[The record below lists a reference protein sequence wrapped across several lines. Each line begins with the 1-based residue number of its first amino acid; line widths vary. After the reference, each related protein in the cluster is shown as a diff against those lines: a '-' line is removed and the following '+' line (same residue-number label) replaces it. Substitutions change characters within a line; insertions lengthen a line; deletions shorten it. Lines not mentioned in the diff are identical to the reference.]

1 MDAGSVEEGDDTE
14 KNLVSGVTILLP
26 DLRGGGA
33 ERVCLNLANEFAGR
47 DLHVRMVLMRVEGDL
62 LPLLDPRVQ
71 VVDLGATRVRNALW
85 PLVRHLRQTPPT
97 ALLANMWPLTFLAAL
112 ARKLSGAK
120 CRVVAVEHTA
130 WSQAPLVKRRRTAMA
145 LKASMKWMA
154 PRVDALLAVS
164 GGAAE
169 DLVRF
174 AGLPAGAVGV
184 QFNPVVATTPLAGV
198 PEPSL
203 DAAWLHGD
211 QRRVI
216 AVGSFK
222 AEKDFPTLLRAF
234 ARLRDEVDA
243 RLLVLGEG
251 DERPALEAL
260 VKELGLEHV
269 VELPGFVVDP
279 APYYARADLYAMSSV
294 QEGLPTVLIEALNH
308 GVPVVSTDCPSGPRE
323 ILQDG
328 KHGTLVP
335 VGDVDALARAMLDA
349 LQSTHDHA
357 ALQGR
362 ARDFAVDKIA
372 DEYLDHLLPGWR
384 EVPGQVEGQP

>member
-1 MDAGSVEEGDDTE
+1 MIEIALPELSRSDRFSAID
-14 KNLVSGVTILLP
+14 ILLP

-33 ERVCLNLANEFAGR
+33 ERVCLNLANEFAMRG
-47 DLHVRMVLMRVEGDL
+47 LQVRMVLMRVEGDL

-71 VVDLGATRVRNALW
+71 VVDLGATRVRNVLW
-85 PLVRHLRQTPPT
+85 PLVRHLRHAPPA
-97 ALLANMWPLTFLAAL
+97 ALLVNMWPLTFLAVL
-112 ARKLSGAK
+112 ARKLSGAN
-120 CRVVAVEHTA
+120 CRVVAVEHIA
-130 WSQAPLVKRRRTAMA
+130 WSKTPLVRRRRTALA

-164 GGAAE
+164 RGAAE
-169 DLVRF
+169 DLESF
-174 AGLPAGAVGV
+174 AGLPVGAVGV
-184 QFNPVVATTPLAGV
+184 QFNPVVATTPPAVL
-198 PEPSL
+198 PEPAL
-203 DAAWLHGD
+203 DAVWLHRD
-211 QRRVI
+211 HRRVI

-234 ARLRDEVDA
+234 ARLREQVKA
-243 RLLVLGEG
+243 RLLILGEG
-251 DERPALEAL
+251 DERHGLEAL
-260 VKELGLEHV
+260 VKELGLEHA
-269 VELPGFVVDP
+269 VELPGFVLDP
-279 APYYARADLYAMSSV
+279 APYYARADLYAMSSAL
-294 QEGLPTVLIEALNH
+294 EGLPTVLIEALDH

-384 EVPGQVEGQP
+384 ERTAA

>member
-1 MDAGSVEEGDDTE
+1 MKKHSIA
-14 KNLVSGVTILLP
+14 LFLP

-33 ERVCLNLANEFAGR
+33 ERVCLNLANEFASRG
-47 DLHVRMVLMRVEGDL
+47 LPVRMVLMQAEGDL
-62 LPLLDPRVQ
+62 MSLLDQRVEI
-71 VVDLGATRVRNALW
+71 VDLGAARARNALW
-85 PLVRHLRQTPPT
+85 PLVRHLRQAPPA
-97 ALLANMWPLTFLAAL
+97 ALLVNMWPLTFLGAL
-112 ARKLSGAK
+112 ARKLSGTR
-120 CRVVAVEHTA
+120 CRLVAVEHTA
-130 WSQAPLVKRRRTAMA
+130 WSKSPLAKRRRTAMA

-164 GGAAE
+164 RGAAE

-184 QFNPVVATTPLAGV
+184 QYNPVVATTPPGV
-198 PEPSL
+198 LPEPSL
-203 DAAWLHGD
+203 VAVWLHGD
-211 QRRVI
+211 HRRVI

-234 ARLRDEVDA
+234 ARLREQVNA
-243 RLLVLGEG
+243 RLLTLGEG
-251 DERPALEAL
+251 DERPRLEAL
-260 VKELGLEHV
+260 VKELGLEHA
-269 VELPGFVVDP
+269 VELPGFVLDP
-279 APYYARADLYAMSSV
+279 APYYARADLYVLSSDH
-294 QEGLPTVLIEALNH
+294 EGFGNVIVDALDH
-308 GVPVVSTDCPSGPRE
+308 GVPVVSTDCPFGPRE

-384 EVPGQVEGQP
+384 EVPSQVKGQP